1 MALASDFRYDPRR
14 SRRTSPL
21 PLAAMKRIA
30 VATLLL
36 IWTFA
41 ALAAELPRLTVSI
54 EGVTEYRLENGLKE
68 LTLPD
73 PGADTITAHIVNR
86 VGSRHVGYGGKG
98 MAPQPEHM
106 PFE

>member
-1 MALASDFRYDPRR
+1 MALAPDFRYDPRR

-41 ALAAELPRLTVSI
+41 ALAAELPRRTVSI
-54 EGVTEYRLENGLKE
+54 EGETEYRLENGLKV
-68 LTLPD
+68 LTPPD
-73 PGADTITAHIVNR
+73 PAADTIPVHIVYMA
-86 VGSRHVGYGGKG
+86 GPPHAGYGDTGLS
-98 MAPQPEHM
+98 HLLSHIL
-106 PFE
+106 FT